1 MFFPTNLN
9 MLVVMVRWKKHGIV
23 CVVLEGVGNSVHRQ
37 CKVEKELW
45 AILLRLW
52 GAPYGRMELIM

>member
-1 MFFPTNLN
+1 